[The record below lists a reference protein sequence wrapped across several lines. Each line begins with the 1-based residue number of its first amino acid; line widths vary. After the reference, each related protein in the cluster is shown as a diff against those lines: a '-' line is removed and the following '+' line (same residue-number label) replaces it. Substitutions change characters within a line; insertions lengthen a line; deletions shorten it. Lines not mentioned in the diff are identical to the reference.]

1 MFSDIF
7 SSSST
12 TAAFSA
18 PTPNRKRKQLD
29 EAAPPTA
36 AAKRVCLQ
44 PRNTLVY
51 YGPRVSSDRKS
62 KRMKDAS
69 TDPENIYTRRQQQQ
83 LDPWG
88 PTAADGFP
96 LFSYQFAGELSA
108 LREYK
113 AYEIQHYIAHCPR
126 PLTLWLQQAP
136 SQSNHRLVEID
147 RKCRY
152 AQCPVKNRK
161 IHPGWLRIAFDEFAQ
176 ETTSGE
182 RDPYKVA
189 MVMHLWCFE
198 QCCDPLEVYMSGML
212 LPENRGFPREVKNT
226 MALTKNYDSMIIG
239 EAFEPWQQRQQAA
252 WESQGYKQFPRPHAD
267 SLSYTMVKYHLDH
280 QIASRQATRE
290 SRNSVRSREQWNT
303 MDVHMGDLAEYAR
316 RADMPRRM
324 QRKGRGRKFRGK
336 STSSTD
342 YSSGEGSSSSSHDE
356 GTNTTSTSQSGCL
369 TPLVYK

>member
-1 MFSDIF
+1 M
-7 SSSST
+7 ST
-12 TAAFSA
+12 A
-18 PTPNRKRKQLD
+18 PPCAPASNLKRKQP
-29 EAAPPTA
+29 EEPAQPTS
-36 AAKRVCLQ
+36 AKRVCL
-44 PRNTLVY
+44 PPPSTAIY
-51 YGPRVSSDRKS
+51 YGPQVSSDRKS

-69 TDPENIYTRRQQQQ
+69 TDPENIYTRQQQQ

-96 LFSYQFAGELSA
+96 LFSYQSAGNLSA

-113 AYEIQHYIAHCPR
+113 AHEIQHYIANCPR
-126 PLTLWLQQAP
+126 TLKLWLQQAP
-136 SQSNHRLVEID
+136 SQSNHRLLDID

-152 AQCPVKNRK
+152 ARCPVKNRK
-161 IHPGWLRIAFDEFAQ
+161 IHPGWLRVAFDEFAQ
-176 ETTSGE
+176 DTTSGE

-212 LPENRGFPREVKNT
+212 LPENRSFPREVKNT
-226 MALTKNYDSMIIG
+226 MALTKNYDAMIIS
-239 EAFEPWQQRQQAA
+239 EAFEPWQQTQEAA

-290 SRNSVRSREQWNT
+290 TRNSVRSQDQWNT

-324 QRKGRGRKFRGK
+324 QRKGRGKNTRGK
-336 STSSTD
+336 SSSSTESSTE
-342 YSSGEGSSSSSHDE
+342 YSSGEGSSSSHDE
-356 GTNTTSTSQSGCL
+356 GTNTSSTSQSGCFDML
-369 TPLVYK
+369 APK